1 MELMD
6 STSNINNGITIPKL
20 IEFPEHFVLNTQLY
34 DKQTLKPIPAKFYVN
49 NDLNVPFMTLYT
61 SIDKTKF
68 YYTGNNSD
76 FDMIQ
81 NNNEHN
87 HQNIIQDKNDPN
99 IFYVLQKYNS
109 HDSMRLYKIQY
120 NNNTKQYNIL
130 NTFTTGQSGL
140 YHNYKGDIKIIYET
154 DEYFVLSITGQHD
167 INTRYSGFYVGI
179 SLLNKK
185 TFGYTLLIERNNS
198 QSLWPFYLLESN
210 NNDIIYVLGRN
221 TDYYTKQITKINI
234 TTKTIATIWKDTP
247 TCNKGVICNP
257 VKIGDYYYVLIPYLE
272 NTIYTYKI
280 MKISLNTI
288 DDKINTELLN
298 INLNNFILDNSPSAN
313 MIYSYEIKYTL
324 RVIKSDN
331 NIYLSCLMH
340 ETPNDVAYAYQHKH
354 VLLKFNGAS
363 FTVIDV
369 ISLTDGCYG
378 SLEYNDS
385 KHQIWYMPNCVL
397 FYAFDKT
404 KEKMICTYRK
414 AGEFM
419 QIGFDSLNRFIT
431 QTRDYT
437 IEILTELNACTLNA
451 DFDKEI
457 YDKETEKELST
468 TVSFYGKNFLDEY
481 LETNVKLT
489 LIGPVIFEENGT
501 KELITTTLKTGIKT
515 IPVIIKGYGN
525 IEVII
530 AQNT

>member
-6 STSNINNGITIPKL
+6 STSNITANTIIPKL

-34 DKQTLKPIPAKFYVN
+34 DKQTLKPIPTKFYVN
-49 NDLNVPFMTLYT
+49 NNLNVPFMTLYI

-68 YYTGNNSD
+68 YYGSIRD

-99 IFYVLQKYNS
+99 IFYVLQKFNS
-109 HDSMRLYKIQY
+109 SYDNMRLYKIQY
-120 NNNTKQYNIL
+120 NDNTKQYNIL
-130 NTFTTGQSGL
+130 NNFTTLQSGL
-140 YHNYKGDIKIIYET
+140 HSSDKGDIKIIYET
-154 DEYFVLSITGQHD
+154 DEYFVLSITGQYYD
-167 INTRYSGFYVGI
+167 RYSNPYVGI

-185 TFGYTLLIERNNS
+185 TFGYTSLIKDDS
-198 QSLWPFYLLESN
+198 GQSLCPFYLLESN
-210 NNDIIYVLGRN
+210 NNDIIYVLHCSN
-221 TDYYTKQITKINI
+221 DFYTKQITKISI
-234 TTKTIATIWKDTP
+234 TTKTKTTIWTDTP
-247 TCNKGVICNP
+247 TCDKGVICNP

-280 MKISLNTI
+280 MKISLSTV
-288 DDKINTELLN
+288 DDKINTELLD
-298 INLNNFILDNSPSAN
+298 INLNNFILDNSPSTN
-313 MIYSYEIKYTL
+313 MIYSYNIKYTL

-354 VLLKFNGAS
+354 VLLKFNGTS
-363 FTVIDV
+363 FTVVDV
-369 ISLTDGCYG
+369 IPLTDGCYG

-397 FYAFDKT
+397 FYAFDET
-404 KEKMICTYRK
+404 KEKMVCTYRK

-431 QTRDYT
+431 QTKDYT
-437 IEILTELNACTLNA
+437 IEILTESNACILNA
-451 DFDKEI
+451 DFDEEI
-457 YDKETEKELST
+457 YDKETGKELNT
-468 TVSFYGKNFLDEY
+468 TVSFYGKNYLDEY

-489 LIGPVIFEENGT
+489 LIGPVVFEENGT
-501 KELITTTLKTGIKT
+501 KELITTTSKTGIKT

-525 IEVII
+525 IEVVI